1 LSGQPESALSAGES
15 GGDVEQAVVQRL
27 RLCPGQ
33 IAMQEQVLG
42 QAMGS
47 TASMST
53 ASQAVLIANCCV
65 GK

>member
-1 LSGQPESALSAGES
+1 LSGQPASALSAGES
-15 GGDVEQAVVQRL
+15 GGDVEQQVVQRL

-42 QAMGS
+42 QAMRS
-47 TASMST
+47 TARMSA